1 MRLAERAAGI
11 SPSPTLSIDAKAKQM
26 KAAGVKVISFGV
38 GEPDFDT
45 PEHIK
50 EAAIAAIKEGDTRYT
65 PAGGT
70 LKLKQAIVDKFR
82 RENGLEYQ
90 ANQIVVSVGA
100 KHSLYNTFQVLCQPG
115 DEVILPAPYWVSY
128 LEQIKLAGAE
138 AVIVQTREENGFK
151 LTPEELKQCITP
163 KSRVFL
169 LNSPSNP
176 TGGVYSKEELAALGE
191 ILLANNVTIVSDEI
205 YEKLMYDGLEHVSI
219 ASISPELKENTVV
232 INGVSKAYA
241 MTGWRIGYAA
251 APAAVAKAITD
262 LQSHS
267 TSNPTSIAQAA
278 SVAALNGPQ
287 EPVAAMVVE
296 FAKRRDYMLER
307 LNAIPGVTCPKPG
320 GAFYLYPNVK
330 SYFGRSYQGKPVN
343 NATDM
348 ANLLLEIAE
357 VAVVPGIAFGGDD
370 FIRLSYATSM
380 AKIKEGLDRIEKFL
394 ADLV

>member
-1 MRLAERAAGI
+1 MKLADRATSI
-11 SPSPTLSIDAKAKQM
+11 SSSPTLAIDAKAKQM
-26 KAAGVKVISFGV
+26 KASGIKVISFGV

-45 PEHIK
+45 PDHIK
-50 EAAIAAIKEGDTRYT
+50 EAAIVAIKEGETRYT

-90 ANQIVVSVGA
+90 TNQIVVSVGA
-100 KHSLYNTFQVLCQPG
+100 KHSLYNAFQVLCQAG

-128 LEQIKLAGAE
+128 LEQIKLTGAE
-138 AVIVQTREENGFK
+138 AVVVQTRQENGFK
-151 LTPEELKQCITP
+151 LTVEELKAVITP

-176 TGGVYSKEELAALGE
+176 TGGVYTREELAALGE
-191 ILLANNVTIVSDEI
+191 VLLQHNITIISDEI
-205 YEKLMYDGLEHVSI
+205 YEKLLYDGLEHISI

-251 APAAVAKAITD
+251 APANVAKAMAD

-267 TSNPTSIAQAA
+267 TSNPTSMAQAA
-278 SVAALNGPQ
+278 SVVALNGTQ
-287 EPVAAMVVE
+287 EPVQSMVVE
-296 FAKRRDYMLER
+296 FEKRRNYMLER
-307 LNAIPGVTCPKPG
+307 LNAIAGITCPKPG
-320 GAFYLYPNVK
+320 GAFYLYPNVTA
-330 SYFGRSYQGKPVN
+330 YFGKSYQGKPVQ
-343 NATDM
+343 NATDL
-348 ANLLLEIAE
+348 ANLLLEVAE

-380 AKIKEGLDRIEKFL
+380 ENIKEGIDRIEKL
-394 ADLV
+394 LGELQ

>member
-26 KAAGVKVISFGV
+26 KASGVKVISFGV

-50 EAAIAAIKEGDTRYT
+50 EAAIEAIKGGDTRYT

-70 LKLKQAIVDKFR
+70 LKLKQAIIEKFR

-100 KHSLYNTFQVLCQPG
+100 KHSLYNAFQVLCQPG

-128 LEQIKLAGAE
+128 LEQIKLSGAE
-138 AVIVQTREENGFK
+138 AIIVQTREENGFK
-151 LTPEELKQCITP
+151 LTPEELRAVITP

-176 TGGVYSKEELAALGE
+176 TGGVYSREELAALGDV
-191 ILLANNVTIVSDEI
+191 LLENNLTIVSDEI

-251 APAAVAKAITD
+251 APAPVAKAITD

-296 FAKRRDYMLER
+296 FVKRRDYMLER

-320 GAFYLYPNVK
+320 GAFYLYPNVS
-330 SYFGRSYQGKPVN
+330 SYFGKVYQGTPVN

-348 ANLLLEIAE
+348 ANLLLEVAE

-380 AKIKEGLDRIEKFL
+380 ENIKEGIDRIEKFL
-394 ADLV
+394 SELA

>member
-1 MRLAERAAGI
+1 MRLAERAEGI

-26 KAAGVKVISFGV
+26 KASGVKVISFGV

-45 PEHIK
+45 PDHIK
-50 EAAIAAIKEGDTRYT
+50 EAAIEAIKGGDTRYT

-70 LKLKQAIVDKFR
+70 LKLKQAIVEKFR

-100 KHSLYNTFQVLCQPG
+100 KHSLYNAFQVLCQPG

-138 AVIVQTREENGFK
+138 PVIIQTRQENGFK
-151 LTPEELKQCITP
+151 LTPEELKAAITP

-176 TGGVYSKEELAALGE
+176 TGGVYSKEEMAALGE
-191 ILLANNVTIVSDEI
+191 VLLANNITIVSDEI

-296 FAKRRDYMLER
+296 FVKRRDYMLER
-307 LNAIPGVTCPKPG
+307 LNAIAGVTCPKPG
-320 GAFYLYPNVK
+320 GAFYLYPNVS
-330 SYFGRSYQGKPVN
+330 SYFGKGYQGKPVN

-348 ANLLLEIAE
+348 ANLLLDIAE

-380 AKIKEGLDRIEKFL
+380 ENIKEGMDRIEKFL
-394 ADLV
+394 ADLN